1 MPHATLKL
9 APGVDQNRTLVLN
22 EAAISSTQLVRFVPD
37 RQGLG
42 LVQKLG
48 GWTKF
53 FSGTFLSTV
62 RALWPWEDTNN
73 NSYLGVGCENRIS
86 VITSAT
92 RSSSTVTIVYS
103 GSNVYSV
110 GDTIVISGLS
120 NSALNGTFSVVTV
133 GANTFTYTTTTS
145 GAVSNVAPGLIAA
158 GDGLSVI
165 NSGNREIIT
174 PRSEEQSV
182 TPAFTTISGSPDVLV
197 AATGSNIDSY
207 DAAYLRTYV
216 SVGGLV
222 LFGVYPT
229 VFIDGTNNFQIE
241 ATNED
246 GSLAFATSSVTAG
259 GAVPV
264 FAFTSGTAVVSVT
277 LANHGFQVGDVFTV
291 LVPVV
296 ASGVTLYGNYTVSK
310 ITSTSVFEINANNS
324 AKTLAVTAASWSG
337 GSATLTFSGSNSL
350 ASGDTIVV
358 ASMIPTGYNGT
369 YAVTAATS
377 TTVSYTVADPRITIS
392 NATWSTGTVTITHS
406 GGTAFSAGQS
416 VIINSI
422 NPSGYNGTY
431 TILTAVSG
439 SFTYALSSNPGA
451 YVSSGYATVGG
462 TVFASSV
469 RQNGGNAN
477 FVYYKT
483 PGALPAST
491 GYGVGGYGAGG
502 YGTGAVPAGGNEG
515 NPISATD
522 WTLDN
527 WGEIFISNQV
537 GGPIFSW
544 IPGTGATQAS
554 LIPQAPMVNDGMF
567 VAMPQRQIIAW
578 GSTFNG
584 IQDQLLVRWCDVN
597 DYNQWTATLTNQA
610 GSYRIPKGSKIVGC
624 IQGPQQGLLWTDLA
638 IWAMQYVGPPYVY
651 QFNEIGNGCGLI
663 ARKAAASMNG
673 IVYWM
678 GQSQFY
684 RLGGGGVEII
694 RCPIWDVIFQD
705 LDTSNLQKI
714 RVAPNSRFGEISWY
728 YPTSSNGGEVS
739 HYVKYNVALDQWDFG
754 ALARTAWINESVLG
768 APIGA
773 GPTDPTDEENF
784 IYQHETSKD
793 ADGLPMTSSF
803 QTGYFAISDGEM
815 KMFVDQV
822 WPDMKW
828 GYYNGSQ
835 DADLALTFY
844 VADYPSE
851 INANGTTNAP
861 RVYGP
866 YTLNNTTEFVT
877 PRFRGR
883 LVSIKMESSDAG
895 SFWRLG
901 AMRYRVQQDG
911 KF

>member
-62 RALWPWEDTNN
+62 RAIWPWEDTNN

-92 RSSSTVTIVYS
+92 RSSTTVTIVYT
-103 GSNVYSV
+103 GTNVYAV
-110 GDTIVISGLS
+110 GDTVVISGLS

-133 GANTFTYTTTTS
+133 GTNTFTYTTTTS

-277 LANHGFQVGDVFTV
+277 LANHGFQVGDVFTI
-291 LVPVV
+291 LVPVA

-324 AKTLAVTAASWSG
+324 AKTLTVSNATWSG
-337 GSATLTFSGSNSL
+337 GIATVTFSGSNTL
-350 ASGDTIVV
+350 AAGDTVIIASIV
-358 ASMIPTGYNGT
+358 AATIPAGFNGT
-369 YAVTAATS
+369 FTVTSATS
-377 TTVSYTVADPRITIS
+377 TTVSYALGAD
-392 NATWSTGTVTITHS
+392 
-406 GGTAFSAGQS
+406 
-416 VIINSI
+416 
-422 NPSGYNGTY
+422 
-431 TILTAVSG
+431 
-439 SFTYALSSNPGA
+439 PGA
-451 YVSSGYATVGG
+451 YVSGG

>member
-9 APGVDQNRTLVLN
+9 TGGVDANRTVVLN
-22 EAAISSTQLVRFVPD
+22 EAAISYSQLIRFVPD
-37 RQGLG
+37 RQGLT
-42 LVQKLG
+42 LCQKLG

-53 FSGTFLSTV
+53 FSGTILSTV

-73 NSYLGVGCENRIS
+73 NSYLGVGCQNRTS

-103 GSNVYSV
+103 GSNIYQA
-110 GDTIVISGLS
+110 GETIVISGLS
-120 NSALNGTFSVVTV
+120 NNDLNGTFNIVSSV
-133 GANTFTYTTTTS
+133 ANQITYITS
-145 GAVSNVAPGLIAA
+145 SSSGTVSNVAPGVLAA
-158 GDGLSVI
+158 GDGLSII
-165 NSGNREIIT
+165 NSGARSIIT

-182 TPAFTTISGSPDVLV
+182 APAFTTISGSPDILV
-197 AATGSNIDSY
+197 TAAASNIDSF
-207 DAAYLRTYV
+207 DSAYIRTYV

-229 VFIDGTNNFQIE
+229 TFVDGTSNFYIE
-241 ATNED
+241 AKNED
-246 GSLAFATSSVTAG
+246 GSLALAASSVSAG
-259 GAVPV
+259 GAVPA
-264 FAFTSGTAVVSVT
+264 FAFTASTAVVSVT
-277 LANHGFQVGDVFTV
+277 LANHGFQVGDEFTI

-296 ASGVTLYGNYTVSK
+296 ASGVTLYGNYKVTQIV
-310 ITSTSVFEINANNS
+310 STSVFNINANNS
-324 AKTLAVTAASWSG
+324 AKTLTVSNATWSG
-337 GSATLTFSGSNSL
+337 GTATVTFSGANTL
-350 ASGDTIVV
+350 AAGDTVVIASIV
-358 ASMIPTGYNGT
+358 AATIPAGFNGT
-369 YAVTAATS
+369 FTVTSATS
-377 TTVSYTVADPRITIS
+377 TTVSY
-392 NATWSTGTVTITHS
+392 
-406 GGTAFSAGQS
+406 
-416 VIINSI
+416 
-422 NPSGYNGTY
+422 
-431 TILTAVSG
+431 
-439 SFTYALSSNPGA
+439 ALGANPGA
-451 YVSSGYATVGG
+451 YVSGG

-469 RQNGGNAN
+469 RQNGGNVN
-477 FVYYKT
+477 FIYYKT
-483 PGALPAST
+483 PGALPASI
-491 GYGVGGYGAGG
+491 GYGVGGYGSGG
-502 YGTGAVPAGGNEG
+502 YGTGATPSGIDEG
-515 NPISATD
+515 DPISAED

-527 WGEIFISNQV
+527 WGEIFIANQV
-537 GGPIFSW
+537 GGPVFSW
-544 IPGTGATQAS
+544 APGTGQIQAS
-554 LIPQAPMVNDGMF
+554 LIPQAPMMNDGVF

-597 DYNQWTATLTNQA
+597 DYNNWTASLTNQA

-638 IWAMQYVGPPYVY
+638 VWAMQYVGPPYVY

-663 ARKAAASMNG
+663 ARKAATSMNG
-673 IVYWM
+673 VIYWM

-684 RLGGGGVEII
+684 KMSGAGVEII
-694 RCPIWDVIFQD
+694 RCPVWDVIFQD

-714 RVAPNSRFGEISWY
+714 RIAANSRFGEISWY
-728 YPTSSNGGEVS
+728 YPTMSNGGEVS
-739 HYVKYNVALDQWDFG
+739 HYVKYNVYLDQWDFG

-835 DADLALTFY
+835 DADLSLTFY

-851 INANGTTNAP
+851 INANGTTSAP

>member
-324 AKTLAVTAASWSG
+324 AKTLTVSNATWSG
-337 GSATLTFSGSNSL
+337 GTATVTFSGSNTL
-350 ASGDTIVV
+350 AAGDTVVV
-358 ASMIPTGYNGT
+358 AS
-369 YAVTAATS
+369 V
-377 TTVSYTVADPRITIS
+377 
-392 NATWSTGTVTITHS
+392 
-406 GGTAFSAGQS
+406 
-416 VIINSI
+416 

-431 TILTAVSG
+431 TVTSATTTTVSYAV
-439 SFTYALSSNPGA
+439 AVNPGA
-451 YVSSGYATVGG
+451 YVSGG

-705 LDTSNLQKI
+705 LDESNLQKI

>member
-42 LVQKLG
+42 LIQKLG

-53 FSGTFLSTV
+53 FSSTILSTV

-92 RSSSTVTIVYS
+92 RSSATVTIVYS
-103 GSNVYSV
+103 GSNIYAI
-110 GDTIVISGLS
+110 GDTVVISGLS
-120 NSALNGTFSVVTV
+120 NSALNGTFSVVTT

-145 GAVSNVAPGLIAA
+145 GSVSNVAPGLVSA

-174 PRSEEQSV
+174 PRNEEQSV

-197 AATGSNIDSY
+197 TATGSNIDSY

-259 GAVPV
+259 GAVPA
-264 FAFTSGTAVVSVT
+264 FAFTAGTAVVSVT

-291 LVPVV
+291 LVPVI

-324 AKTLAVTAASWSG
+324 AKTFTASNATWSG
-337 GSATLTFSGSNSL
+337 GTATVTFSGSNTL
-350 ASGDTIVV
+350 AAGDTVVIASIV
-358 ASMIPTGYNGT
+358 AATIPAGFNGT
-369 YAVTAATS
+369 FTVTSATA
-377 TTVSYTVADPRITIS
+377 TTVSYALGAD
-392 NATWSTGTVTITHS
+392 
-406 GGTAFSAGQS
+406 
-416 VIINSI
+416 
-422 NPSGYNGTY
+422 
-431 TILTAVSG
+431 
-439 SFTYALSSNPGA
+439 PGA
-451 YVSSGYATVGG
+451 YVSGG

-469 RQNGGNAN
+469 RQNGGDAN
-477 FVYYKT
+477 FIYYKT

-502 YGTGAVPAGGNEG
+502 YGTGAVPPGGNEG

-544 IPGTGATQAS
+544 IPGTGATQSS

-597 DYNQWTATLTNQA
+597 DYNNWTAALTNQA

-638 IWAMQYVGPPYVY
+638 VWAMQYVGPPYVY

-705 LDTSNLQKI
+705 LDDSNLQKI

-754 ALARTAWINESVLG
+754 ELARTAWINESVLG
-768 APIGA
+768 PPIGA

-803 QTGYFAISDGEM
+803 QTGYFAMSEGEM
-815 KMFVDQV
+815 KIFVDQV

-851 INANGTTNAP
+851 ITASGTTTAP

-866 YTLNNTTEFVT
+866 YTLNNTTEFIT

-901 AMRYRVQQDG
+901 AMRYRFQPDG

>member
-53 FSGTFLSTV
+53 FSGTILSTV

-73 NSYLGVGCENRIS
+73 NSYLGVGCQNRTS

-92 RSSSTVTIVYS
+92 RSSTTVTIVYS
-103 GSNVYSV
+103 GSNIYQT
-110 GDTIVISGLS
+110 GETIVISGLS
-120 NSALNGTFSVVTV
+120 DNDLNGTFTV
-133 GANTFTYTTTTS
+133 ASSGANQITYTTSSS
-145 GAVSNVAPGLIAA
+145 GAVSNVAPGVLAA
-158 GDGLSVI
+158 GDGLSII
-165 NSGNREIIT
+165 NSGTREIIT

-182 TPAFTTISGSPDVLV
+182 APAFTTISGSPDVLV
-197 AATGSNIDSY
+197 TATGSSIDSF
-207 DAAYLRTYV
+207 DSAYIRTYV
-216 SVGGLV
+216 SVGGLI

-229 VFIDGTNNFQIE
+229 TFVDGTDNFYIE
-241 ATNED
+241 AKNED
-246 GSLAFATSSVTAG
+246 GSLALAASSVSAG

-264 FAFTSGTAVVSVT
+264 FDFASATAVVSVT
-277 LANHGFQVGDVFTV
+277 LANHGFQAGDEFTI

-296 ASGVTLYGNYTVSK
+296 ASGVTLYGNYKVTQVV
-310 ITSTSVFEINANNS
+310 STSVFNINANNS
-324 AKTLAVTAASWSG
+324 AKTLTVSNATWSG
-337 GSATLTFSGSNSL
+337 GTATVTFSGANTL
-350 ASGDTIVV
+350 AAGDTVVIASIV
-358 ASMIPTGYNGT
+358 AATIPAGFNGAFT
-369 YAVTAATS
+369 VTSATS
-377 TTVSYTVADPRITIS
+377 TTVSYALGAD
-392 NATWSTGTVTITHS
+392 
-406 GGTAFSAGQS
+406 
-416 VIINSI
+416 
-422 NPSGYNGTY
+422 
-431 TILTAVSG
+431 
-439 SFTYALSSNPGA
+439 PGA
-451 YVSSGYATVGG
+451 YVSGG

-469 RQNGGNAN
+469 RQNGGNVN
-477 FVYYKT
+477 FIYYKT

-491 GYGVGGYGAGG
+491 GYGVGGYGFGG
-502 YGTGAVPAGGNEG
+502 YGTGATPTGIDEG
-515 NPISATD
+515 DPISAED

-527 WGEIFISNQV
+527 WGEIFIANQV
-537 GGPIFSW
+537 GGPVFSW
-544 IPGTGATQAS
+544 APGTGQIQAS
-554 LIPQAPMVNDGMF
+554 LIPQAPMVNDGVF

-597 DYNQWTATLTNQA
+597 DYNNWTASLTNQA

-638 IWAMQYVGPPYVY
+638 VWAMQYVGPPYIY

-663 ARKAAASMNG
+663 ARKAATSMNG
-673 IVYWM
+673 VIYWM

-684 RLGGGGVEII
+684 KMSGSGVEII

-714 RVAPNSRFGEISWY
+714 RIAANSRFGEVSWY
-728 YPTSSNGGEVS
+728 YPTMSNGGEVS
-739 HYVKYNVALDQWDFG
+739 HYVKYNVSLDQWDFG

-835 DADLALTFY
+835 DADLSLTFY